1 MSITHSVYRETVN
14 SQEVSVVWEY
24 EDDLYL
30 VYVGEIYVSCTEDR
44 DYAIEIGTNYA
55 LSNRNNPRFNRF

>member
-24 EDDLYL
+24 EEDIYL
-30 VYVGEIYVSCTEDR
+30 VYVNSEYQACTECR
-44 DYAIEIGTNYA
+44 KEAIEIG
-55 LSNRNNPRFNRF
+55 NRLARYCYTANFF